1 MGEKEERLHILIIT
15 GMSGAGKTQVINCLE
30 DMGYYCVDNLPP
42 LLLTKFVELSIQSE
56 GKVNKVALVM
66 DTRGGDFFSDLDRAL
81 EELEKEEL
89 PYEILFMEASD
100 EVLIRR
106 FKESRRRHPLAD
118 RWRLLEAIQVEKSML
133 EELRGRASVVI
144 DTSNLRP
151 RELKEKLTSL
161 YSHREG
167 DTFTINVISF
177 GYKLGVPMDSDI
189 VMDVRFIPNPFYDP
203 EMREM
208 TGEDV
213 PVIDYVLESTV
224 TRSFTRRFLN
234 LLKFLIPF
242 YIEEGKT
249 VLAVSIGCTGGQHRS
264 VVLADYV
271 GKQLK
276 KMGYRVIIR
285 HRDISKYKL
294 EEKEEPHER
303 A

>member
-1 MGEKEERLHILIIT
+1 MGEKEQGLHILIIT

-42 LLLTKFVELSIQSE
+42 LLLTKFVELSLQSE
-56 GKVNKVALVM
+56 GKINKVALVM

-81 EELEKEEL
+81 DELVKEEL

-118 RWRLLEAIQVEKSML
+118 RWSLLEALQVEKKML
-133 EELRGRASVVI
+133 EELRGRANLVI
-144 DTSNLRP
+144 DTSNLKP
-151 RELKEKLTSL
+151 RELNAKLNSL
-161 YSHREG
+161 YSHREVHA
-167 DTFTINVISF
+167 FTVNVVSF
-177 GYKLGVPMDSDI
+177 GYKLGVPLDSDI

-203 EMREM
+203 EMSKM
-208 TGEDV
+208 TGEDRQV
-213 PVIDYVLESTV
+213 VDFVLESTV

-234 LLKFLIPF
+234 LLKFLIPV

-249 VLAVSIGCTGGQHRS
+249 NLAISIGCTGGQHRS

-285 HRDISKYKL
+285 HRDIAKYKT
-294 EEKEEPHER
+294 EE
-303 A
+303 